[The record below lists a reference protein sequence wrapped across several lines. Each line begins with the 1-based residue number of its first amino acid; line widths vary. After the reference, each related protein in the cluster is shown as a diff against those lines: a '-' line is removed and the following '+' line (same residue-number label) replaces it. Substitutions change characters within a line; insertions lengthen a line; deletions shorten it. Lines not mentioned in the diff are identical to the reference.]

1 MGSAEARWGWR
12 VVDGAGVGTVSAS
25 DLGPAYS
32 SLVLPFPTTLGTRL
46 RLSGVWLWL
55 RLSFICLRLVLW
67 LRISS
72 AYHGGLIIRA
82 IGTPVTPIVGLIMD
96 TAAIRIVDPNGL
108 SRGRNDIKKTAFGRS
123 LLF

>member
-1 MGSAEARWGWR
+1 MAVATAILHMPTARLMATDIVGLSWR
-12 VVDGAGVGTVSAS
+12 
-25 DLGPAYS
+25 P
-32 SLVLPFPTTLGTRL
+32 
-46 RLSGVWLWL
+46 
-55 RLSFICLRLVLW
+55 
-67 LRISS
+67 
-72 AYHGGLIIRA
+72 IIRA

>member
-12 VVDGAGVGTVSAS
+12 VVDGDGVGTVSAS
-25 DLGPAYS
+25 ELGAAYS
-32 SLVLPFPTTLGTRL
+32 SLVLPFPTTLGIRL
-46 RLSGVWLWL
+46 RIRRMAVATA
-55 RLSFICLRLVLW
+55 ILRLVLW

-108 SRGRNDIKKTAFGRS
+108 SRCSRNDIKKTAFGQS